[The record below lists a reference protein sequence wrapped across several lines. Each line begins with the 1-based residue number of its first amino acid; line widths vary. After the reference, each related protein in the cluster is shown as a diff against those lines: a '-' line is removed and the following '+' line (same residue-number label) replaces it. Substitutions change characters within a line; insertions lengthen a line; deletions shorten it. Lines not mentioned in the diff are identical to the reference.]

1 MALIPAES
9 IPHFENM
16 IYLPM
21 IMTILSSD
29 RQRIEK
35 LPLKFTGPY
44 INFIDDIMSAVQSDL
59 KQTHDYLRKN
69 RMKLV
74 QGKRE
79 GIFTEYIFIHN
90 GFEDRRNYA
99 NVRLRNHTEKL
110 MNDYF
115 SKAKTTVK

>member
-1 MALIPAES
+1 MVPTES

-29 RQRIEK
+29 RHRIEK

-44 INFIDDIMSAVQSDL
+44 IDFIDDVMLAVQSDL

-69 RMKLV
+69 RMKLA

-90 GFEDRRNYA
+90 GYEDRRNYA
-99 NVRLRNHTEKL
+99 NVRLRNHTEEL
-110 MNDYF
+110 MNIYF
-115 SKAKTTVK
+115 SKAKMKEK

>member
-1 MALIPAES
+1 MIPNES

-29 RQRIEK
+29 RQMIEK

-44 INFIDDIMSAVQSDL
+44 IDFIDDVMLTVQLDL
-59 KQTHDYLRKN
+59 KQTHDYLRQN
-69 RMKLV
+69 QMKLV

-79 GIFTEYIFIHN
+79 GIFTKYIFIHN
-90 GFEDRRNYA
+90 GYEDRRNYA
-99 NVRLRNHTEKL
+99 NVRLRNHTEEL
-110 MNDYF
+110 MNIYF
-115 SKAKTTVK
+115 SKAKMKEK

>member
-1 MALIPAES
+1 MIPNES

-44 INFIDDIMSAVQSDL
+44 IDFIDDVMLTVQLDL
-59 KQTHDYLRKN
+59 KQTHDYLRQN
-69 RMKLV
+69 QMKLV

-79 GIFTEYIFIHN
+79 GIFTKYIFIHN
-90 GFEDRRNYA
+90 GYEDRRNYA
-99 NVRLRNHTEKL
+99 NVRLRNHTEEL
-110 MNDYF
+110 MNIYF
-115 SKAKTTVK
+115 SKAKMKEK

>member
-1 MALIPAES
+1 MVPTES

-44 INFIDDIMSAVQSDL
+44 IDFIDDTMSAVQSDL
-59 KQTHDYLRKN
+59 KQTHDYLRRN
-69 RMKLV
+69 QMKLV

-90 GFEDRRNYA
+90 GYEDRRNYA
-99 NVRLRNHTEKL
+99 NVRLRNHTEEL

-115 SKAKTTVK
+115 SKAKTTRK